1 MLFRLFREI
10 MVSRVSELVKQLR
23 VRRWIRKWRRFTAL
37 QIRRRKEKQT
47 FPACPSR
54 LVFDQQIASLKSKGE
69 SPGVSLK
76 RKSLVEQTVSVKRCN
91 SLSGKCCYI
100 SLLIEFLFSNLFF
113 YF

>member
-1 MLFRLFREI
+1 MSHVLNL
-10 MVSRVSELVKQLR
+10 VNELR
-23 VRRWIRKWRRFTAL
+23 IRRWIRKWRRFTAS

-76 RKSLVEQTVSVKRCN
+76 RKSLVEQTISVKRCN
-91 SLSGKCCYI
+91 SLSGKCCT
-100 SLLIEFLFSNLFF
+100 
-113 YF
+113 